1 MLKPQDLLVAI
12 GVALVGRD
20 EWTYEGIASKLGI
33 SVSEAHAAV
42 KRAQG
47 AGLLMGRAV
56 NRRPLLEFLE
66 HGVRYAFYVERGPV
80 VRGVPTGVGAPPLR
94 GRFQVSEIPVWPSAG
109 GTARG
114 YALAPLYRSVPA
126 VAEADRSLYEV
137 LALVDAMRDGG
148 TRERAMAMEELRTRL
163 GRSTPVNDR
172 G

>member
-12 GVALVGRD
+12 GIALVGRD
-20 EWTYEGIASKLGI
+20 AWTYEGVASKLGI
-33 SVSEAHAAV
+33 SASEAHAAV

-47 AGLLMGRAV
+47 ATLLLGREV
-56 NRRPLLEFLE
+56 DRRALLEFLE

-94 GRFQVSEIPVWPSAG
+94 DRFQATEIPVWPSAG

-126 VAEADRSLYEV
+126 AAEADRGLYEV
-137 LALVDAMRDGG
+137 LALVDAIRDGG
-148 TRERAMAMEELRTRL
+148 TRERTIAMEELRSRL
-163 GRSTPVNDR
+163 GRPIPTTDR